1 MSTDNILYF
10 EDIEVGLTRDCG
22 SITAEKEEMLEF
34 AERFDPQPIHIDEE
48 AARESIFGELIASGW
63 YTASLAARLLVKG
76 YMNDTAT
83 RGGRGMDDLRWHWPL
98 HPDDEL
104 SVTVEVVNK
113 EPAENIPTIGR
124 VDADVTATNQDGT
137 TVLTM
142 VGLGL
147 VKRREA

>member
-1 MSTDNILYF
+1 MCILPMPEQELVHVTRVRHVINGKRVLSLRKEVYQSPPSGYPAMSADNTLYF

-34 AERFDPQPIHIDEE
+34 AERFDPQPIHTDEE

-83 RGGRGMDDLRWHWPL
+83 RGGRGMDDLRWH
-98 HPDDEL
+98 
-104 SVTVEVVNK
+104 
-113 EPAENIPTIGR
+113 
-124 VDADVTATNQDGT
+124 
-137 TVLTM
+137 
-142 VGLGL
+142 
-147 VKRREA
+147 